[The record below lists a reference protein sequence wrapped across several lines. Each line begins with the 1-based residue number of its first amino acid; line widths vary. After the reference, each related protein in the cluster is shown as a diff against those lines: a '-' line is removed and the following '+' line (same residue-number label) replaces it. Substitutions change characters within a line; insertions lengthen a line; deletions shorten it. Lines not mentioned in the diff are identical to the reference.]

1 MAELVKNQL
10 ETEVKLFVKN
20 AEYAILNSKS
30 AADLT
35 AALKGIHGFL
45 SSSPLSASTSK
56 HDSDAHVL
64 SENADAKAIF
74 RKFHYARFADFLL
87 KRLSVDQIKEMS
99 RDDVLLYIDG
109 YFINGNV
116 TLAFQSLCQ
125 IVSDLGYGFNLNKCT
140 SLLEELLQRHRLY
153 NIIVQECGLCIE
165 PDMTYIDKTLGKHE
179 QSAIWDELASKISS
193 LPDVMANKL
202 KNQTSDI
209 FIPKNY
215 VSLVASDIYLALR
228 EARTCI
234 QQSRD
239 CSLEFLSRLFGKL
252 CLSGYAA
259 ALWGHLAKPLSE
271 EVREDSLMSRVCE
284 LFILGVS
291 DRCIESVITPL
302 ITTLPWYG
310 VVSLFL
316 GDSVTK
322 KQKVQYLLCTKLVFH
337 LYYKDVLVLQNIIG
351 YLGSS
356 QIRQHLFI
364 KLLYELVQVWGDKS
378 SLRHMSREQ
387 HFYITQAL
395 IISITFITE
404 QQKEENGQELLH
416 QLMQGVQNHI
426 DSADHKMRRLGMIVA
441 ESFTAHL
448 NTDGPNLKFQVSN
461 LHSKFDLDILK
472 LESEPLVKMS
482 GSETSDVQQGTSQVQ
497 PDLDLDSDDDLVP
510 YDMSDDVKVTKV
522 KQPKYI
528 RDCMEG
534 LITSDDPERIE
545 VCLAVAETLIRSN
558 PDGLQE
564 ISVEFTKI
572 LLHLSDNLSL
582 PGFAVARFK
591 AMVALCVLHP
601 TQVADYLT
609 NEFYDRNYNI
619 RQRLDMLEVLA
630 TSAQELSQPVD
641 HQKVSSDVAPKS
653 KIQELKGDQDGT
665 ETWQQIVQKR
675 IDSKTRRF
683 GKGRTKPEPTP
694 VPNHFAP
701 VAGYFFYSLMK
712 NFDRKENTLDLLGE
726 DVLLLGR
733 LIYTLGMVM
742 YAATNIPN
750 VRHMGSALLEFI
762 WVLRFHKDSSVRQ
775 ALLFAVAM
783 VFLAVPAHYLITD
796 LQEEVGETKIWL
808 EDIIDKDPNTQCKTS
823 AMQSLVVL
831 ENSIKQREWLRCL
844 SIVMD
849 SCIHAV
855 MEKMLHHGYKFSWA
869 SVLGHLN
876 S

>member
-1 MAELVKNQL
+1 MSELVKYQL
-10 ETEVKLFVKN
+10 ETEVKLYVKN

-30 AADLT
+30 PADVT
-35 AALKGIHGFL
+35 EVLKGIHGFL
-45 SSSPLSASTSK
+45 STPPLSSSTTK
-56 HDSDAHVL
+56 LDSDAHIL
-64 SENADAKAIF
+64 SQNADAQAIF
-74 RKFHYARFADFLL
+74 LKFHYARFGDFLL
-87 KRLSVDQIKEMS
+87 KRLSVDHLKEMS

-109 YFINGNV
+109 YFINGNATV
-116 TLAFQSLCQ
+116 AFQSLCQ
-125 IVSDLGYGFNLNKCT
+125 IVSDLGYGFNLNKC
-140 SLLEELLQRHRLY
+140 SSILEELLQRHRLY
-153 NIIVQECGLCIE
+153 NIIVEECGLCLD
-165 PDMTYIDKTLGKHE
+165 PDVHHIDKTLGKHE

-193 LPDVMANKL
+193 LPDVMVKKL

-259 ALWGHLAKPLSE
+259 ALWGHLARPLSE
-271 EVREDSLMSRVCE
+271 EVREDSAMSLVCE
-284 LFILGVS
+284 TFIMGVS
-291 DRCIESVITPL
+291 DRCIESVLTPL
-302 ITTLPWYG
+302 MTLLPWYG
-310 VVSLFL
+310 VVSHFL

-337 LYYKDVLVLQNIIG
+337 RYYKDVLVLQNIIG

-395 IISITFITE
+395 IISIAFITE
-404 QQKEENGQELLH
+404 QQKEENRQELLH
-416 QLMQGVQNHI
+416 QLMQGVQSHI
-426 DSADHKMRRLGMIVA
+426 DSTDHKIRRLGMIVA
-441 ESFTAHL
+441 ENFTAHL
-448 NTDGPNLKFQVSN
+448 DPDGPVLKFEYEKDEETALLEKLLKKPEDHGIEKLDS
-461 LHSKFDLDILK
+461 DLNILK
-472 LESEPLVKMS
+472 LESEPLIKAS
-482 GSETSDVQQGTSQVQ
+482 GSEASGVQQGTSRVQ

-534 LITSDDPERIE
+534 LIISDDPERVE

-572 LLHLSDNLSL
+572 LLHLSDSLSL
-582 PGFAVARFK
+582 PGFAAARLK

-630 TSAQELSQPVD
+630 SAAQELSQPVD
-641 HQKVSSDVAPKS
+641 PQKGSTDVAPKS
-653 KIQELKGDQDGT
+653 KIQELKGHQDGS

-683 GKGRTKPEPTP
+683 AKGRTKPEPTP
-694 VPNHFAP
+694 VPNRFAP
-701 VAGYFFYSLMK
+701 VAGYFFYPLMK
-712 NFDRKENTLDLLGE
+712 NFDRKENALDLLGE

-733 LIYTLGMVM
+733 LVYTLGMVM
-742 YAATNIPN
+742 YAAINIPN

-762 WVLRFHKDSSVRQ
+762 WVLRFHKDSGVRQ

-808 EDIIDKDPNTQCKTS
+808 EDIIDKDPNTHCKTS

-831 ENSIKQREWLRCL
+831 ENSIKQELERGPE
-844 SIVMD
+844 
-849 SCIHAV
+849 
-855 MEKMLHHGYKFSWA
+855 FT
-869 SVLGHLN
+869 
-876 S
+876 